1 MLLIFEGGSEIRV
14 RNEVLAASWFAIRGL
29 RTRGIGGDI
38 LKAVDKAQRVL
49 ATCRESIGDSPR
61 NCPRG
66 WLSRGDQGPTEVVSL
81 EVHSNLNSADSNAR
95 SPGPN

>member
-1 MLLIFEGGSEIRV
+1 MPAHQYHDIRMLLIFEGGSEIRV

-49 ATCRESIGDSPR
+49 GHLPREHR
-61 NCPRG
+61 
-66 WLSRGDQGPTEVVSL
+66 
-81 EVHSNLNSADSNAR
+81 
-95 SPGPN
+95 